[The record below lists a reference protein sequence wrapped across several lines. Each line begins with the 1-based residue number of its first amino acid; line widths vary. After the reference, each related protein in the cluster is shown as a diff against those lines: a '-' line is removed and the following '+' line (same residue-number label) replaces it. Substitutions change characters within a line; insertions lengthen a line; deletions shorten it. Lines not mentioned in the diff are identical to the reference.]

1 MNVASEDAMTSFA
14 RSLTDNAN
22 TLASLIPAVRDGG
35 IEAIHDARVVARRLR
50 AALDIVGQNHAPPRF
65 DEASDVVRRV
75 GRALGRARD
84 VDVSLELLEDLE
96 RRATPGAHAIAICR
110 LELMRSR
117 GTKRRRMVKKID
129 ALRVDRLPSLVS
141 GFVPKVG
148 SVIAVR
154 ARERA
159 RELVDLI
166 EHASGVYFPR
176 RAHAARIGI
185 KRLRYLLEFANG
197 DDPEDVKVL
206 RKSQQILGDIQDRQV
221 LHDLVAAQRGDNSTA
236 DRDLEALLGMLEA
249 ESSAL
254 YDRFLEHRQDLRLL
268 CEHVIAEG
276 RSGAGRSAL
285 VAIAAVTA
293 GSVWHLRRRALSDG
307 TAH

>member
-1 MNVASEDAMTSFA
+1 MTSFA
-14 RSLTDNAN
+14 RSLTANAN
-22 TLASLIPAVRDGG
+22 TLVSLIPAVRDGRV
-35 IEAIHDARVVARRLR
+35 EAIHDARVASRRLR

-65 DEASDVVRRV
+65 EEARNVVRRV

-84 VDVSLELLEDLE
+84 VDVSLELLADLE
-96 RRATPGAHAIAICR
+96 RRATPGVHAIAICR

-117 GTKRRRMVKKID
+117 VAKRRRMVKQID
-129 ALRVDRLPSLVS
+129 ALRVDRLPALVS

-148 SVIAVR
+148 GVIAVR
-154 ARERA
+154 ARQRA
-159 RELVDLI
+159 HELIDLI
-166 EHASGVYFPR
+166 ERASGVYFPR

-197 DDPEDVKVL
+197 DAASDVKVL

-254 YDRFLEHRQDLRLL
+254 YDRFLEYRQDLRLL
-268 CEHVIAEG
+268 CEHVVSEG
-276 RSGAGRSAL
+276 RSGAGRTAL
-285 VAIAAVTA
+285 VAIAAATA
-293 GSVWHLRRRALSDG
+293 GSVWHLRRRALGES